1 MKILLLD
8 IETAPHKV
16 YAWGLFDQN
25 ISTHQI
31 QEPGYT
37 LCWAAK
43 WLGAKDIS
51 FSSIIKD
58 GRKRMIGK
66 VHKLMNEADAI
77 VHYNGTRFD
86 IPTLNQE
93 MVLLGLTP
101 PAPYKQIDLL
111 KTVKRQFKLPSNK
124 LDYVAKHLGVKGKLP
139 NKGMDLWKGCM
150 AGKPDAWKDME
161 AYNTQDIICLED
173 VYNKMRPWIINHPNQ
188 NLFGETASMR
198 CHVCGGSHL
207 QKRGFSRTAAM
218 IYQRFQCKDCGA
230 WNRSRLAVVPKET
243 RDVVLVEDKG

>member
-37 LCWAAK
+37 LCWTAK
-43 WLGAKDIS
+43 WLGEKEII
-51 FSSIIKD
+51 FSSIYKD
-58 GRKRMIGK
+58 GRKRMINR

-77 VHYNGTRFD
+77 IHYNGTRFD

-93 MVLLGLTP
+93 MVLIGLTP

-124 LDYVAKHLGVKGKLP
+124 LAYVTKHLGVSGKLV

-150 AGKPDAWKDME
+150 VNNAQSWKEME
-161 AYNTQDIICLED
+161 EYNIQDVKCLEE
-173 VYNKMRPWIINHPNQ
+173 VYVKLRPWIVNHPNQ
-188 NLFGETASMR
+188 NLYNEFENIR

-207 QKRGFSRTAAM
+207 QKRGYARTAAM
-218 IYQRFQCKDCGA
+218 VYQRYQCKDCGA
-230 WNRSRLAVVPKET
+230 WNRERVQAATKAE
-243 RDVVLVEDKG
+243 RDIVLFEDKG